1 MKGPKHPMLSSPYY
15 GIILPNRTLINLDI
29 ISVPNFLKPTL
40 KMFKSK
46 YFLKIGS
53 RHAYHINNLLESQP
67 KKKL

>member
-15 GIILPNRTLINLDI
+15 GITLPNRTLINLDI

-40 KMFKSK
+40 KTFKSK
-46 YFLKIGS
+46 YFLKSGS
-53 RHAYHINNLLESQP
+53 SHAYHINNLLESQP